1 METSYR
7 KPRKRGRY
15 VKKIVDDYC
24 VVDIETTGLSW
35 QRDQIIEIGIVK
47 VRQGHIFDQYVQL
60 IDPHKDISHFITQLT
75 GIDNDMV
82 FGMPELRDIIDEVLD
97 FIGDDIIIG
106 HNTAFDLSFIA
117 NHFGQDIEN
126 EYMDTLQF
134 SRKVYPHLPHHRLTD
149 MVELLGLS
157 NNEHRALADCIATHE
172 LYKHLKQHILQNQI
186 PL

>member
-82 FGMPELRDIIDEVLD
+82 LECLNYVILLMKFWTLLEMILSLVII
-97 FIGDDIIIG
+97 
-106 HNTAFDLSFIA
+106 
-117 NHFGQDIEN
+117 Q
-126 EYMDTLQF
+126 
-134 SRKVYPHLPHHRLTD
+134 
-149 MVELLGLS
+149 LL
-157 NNEHRALADCIATHE
+157 I
-172 LYKHLKQHILQNQI
+172 
-186 PL
+186 